1 MELYIEYFTLT
12 FVLSTLFALGGVGS
26 ATALV
31 PLLNMMG
38 IPFGLSKATGLFVNT
53 STTIIAS
60 IMNLKRKVLDIRFTF
75 PLAIT
80 LMLFAPIGA
89 YYSQY
94 VDEKIMK
101 WLLTGFLF
109 FSASMML
116 FGKKEVKTAYTKK
129 WILYLIGSVV
139 GVFSGMVGVGG
150 GSLILPILIMLGY
163 DPKKMAIAVSF
174 IIPFSTFS
182 AFLMYANTIHIDWN
196 LIIVTGIASLFGG
209 YIGNRIM
216 HFKLD
221 STQIKKIIAILLY
234 LISIKLGYNL
244 TI

>member
-1 MELYIEYFTLT
+1 MFLYLEYFTLT
-12 FVLSTLFALGGVGS
+12 LVLSTLFALGGVGS

-38 IPFGLSKATGLFVNT
+38 LPFGLSKALGLFVNT

-60 IMNLKRKVLDIRFTF
+60 IMNLKRRVLDVRFTF
-75 PLAIT
+75 PLAIS
-80 LMLFAPIGA
+80 LMLFAPVGA
-89 YYSQY
+89 YLSQY
-94 VDEKIMK
+94 VDEKTMK
-101 WLLTGFLF
+101 WMLAGFLF

-116 FGKKEVKTAYTKK
+116 FGKKEAKNIYRKQWV
-129 WILYLIGSVV
+129 LYVIGVSV

-150 GSLILPILIMLGY
+150 GSLILPLLIMLGY
-163 DPKKMAIAVSF
+163 DAKKMAIAVSF

-182 AFLMYANTIHIDWN
+182 AFLMYANTIHIDCI
-196 LIIVTGIASLFGG
+196 LLGITAIAAVLGG

-221 STQIKKIIAILLY
+221 SKQIKKIIAILLY
-234 LISIKLGYNL
+234 LILFWHP
-244 TI
+244 

>member
-1 MELYIEYFTLT
+1 MFLYLEYFTLT
-12 FVLSTLFALGGVGS
+12 LVLSTLFALGGVGS

-38 IPFGLSKATGLFVNT
+38 LPFGLSKALGLFVNT

-60 IMNLKRKVLDIRFTF
+60 IMNLKRRVLDVRFTF
-75 PLAIT
+75 PLAIS
-80 LMLFAPIGA
+80 LMLFAPVGA
-89 YYSQY
+89 YLSQY
-94 VDEKIMK
+94 VDEKTMK
-101 WLLTGFLF
+101 WMLAGFLF

-116 FGKKEVKTAYTKK
+116 FGKKEAKNIYRKQWV
-129 WILYLIGSVV
+129 LYVIGVSV

-150 GSLILPILIMLGY
+150 GSLILPLLIMLGY
-163 DPKKMAIAVSF
+163 DAKKMAIAVTF

-182 AFLMYANTIHIDWN
+182 AFLMYANTIHIDCI
-196 LIIVTGIASLFGG
+196 LLGITAIAAVLGG

-221 STQIKKIIAILLY
+221 SKQIKKIIAILLY

-244 TI
+244 N

>member
-31 PLLNMMG
+31 PLLNMMEV
-38 IPFGLSKATGLFVNT
+38 PFGLSKATGLFVNT

-234 LISIKLGYNL
+234 LISFKLGYNL
-244 TI
+244 L